1 MPCPGII
8 FAGHVLPPDCWRY
21 GRIRN
26 RVLKRKNSALQ
37 SGRIASYSAGMN
49 RIFTFWSCQ
58 SAPLSI
64 QSRIFCREL
73 WRKCGAAEAVLEKA
87 LRKKN
92 FFEEGRRTCRDGE
105 MPDGGLT
112 KSALLFCIERRGR
125 RLPEAGVPE
134 PDAERTS
141 FAHKKSL
148 TTVFFAVIRLL
159 STFWWRRGE
168 SNSRPRKVRARPL
181 QV

>member
-64 QSRIFCREL
+64 QSRIFCMEL
-73 WRKCGAAEAVLEKA
+73 WLKCGAAEAVLEKT

-92 FFEEGRRTCRDGE
+92 FLKRDGE
-105 MPDGGLT
+105 HAGTGRCRMAVSRSPRCFFVSNVEGGGCRKRASRSRMRSGHRLRTKKPDD
-112 KSALLFCIERRGR
+112 R
-125 RLPEAGVPE
+125 
-134 PDAERTS
+134 
-141 FAHKKSL
+141 
-148 TTVFFAVIRLL
+148 FFLRSSGSYRLL
-159 STFWWRRGE
+159 VAGRVE
-168 SNSRPRKVRARPL
+168 YAI
-181 QV
+181 

>member
-49 RIFTFWSCQ
+49 RIFTFLSCQ

-64 QSRIFCREL
+64 QSCIFCMEL

-105 MPDGGLT
+105 MPDDGLP

-148 TTVFFAVIRLL
+148 TTVFFCGHQALIG
-159 STFWWRRGE
+159 FWWT
-168 SNSRPRKVRARPL
+168 L
-181 QV
+181 